1 MHFNFYDTEEERL
14 TELSSCKMSVNWH
27 QYLQIE
33 SLPEEIKICGDK
45 EVIEPLRK
53 KIQDTLDHKRKIS
66 AVDGVNKSMLL
77 RIAMIPLPLN
87 KEI

>member
-1 MHFNFYDTEEERL
+1 
-14 TELSSCKMSVNWH
+14 MSVNWH

-45 EVIEPLRK
+45 EVIEPMRK

-66 AVDGVNKSMLL
+66 AVDEVN
-77 RIAMIPLPLN
+77 N
-87 KEI
+87 E